1 MSDSA
6 FRRLLLDTVATVI
19 VQPPSTTSLIELLR
33 IATPTLLASNDK
45 QRQQSAAIV
54 RDASK
59 RDKLF
64 KTLQLRI
71 HPDKHVGDTRVTELF
86 QEVTLF
92 YDKCVVEMEKE
103 DSRQTQQHDNY
114 STNTTACASGMKNSG
129 QYHHPTRINNP
140 RRPNNDFASGTTHSD
155 YENYNDDHQQQAN
168 YYRHPWYKRNRPNH
182 SSNTTT
188 TRQNKQPLNHACISI
203 LSTLLFPPL
212 GICALRHS
220 YEVSNAYNDGRYND
234 ARNHSERAY
243 SYAWLGCLCFIVIF
257 GYLILRNSN
266 EHGGEGGWD
275 WDKMKHDWGWDNGP

>member
-45 QRQQSAAIV
+45 QRQQSAAIE
-54 RDASK
+54 
-59 RDKLF
+59 
-64 KTLQLRI
+64 LRI

-92 YDKCVVEMEKE
+92 YDRCVVEMEKE

-114 STNTTACASGMKNSG
+114 STNTTAASGMKNSG

-140 RRPNNDFASGTTHSD
+140 RRPASGTTHSD
-155 YENYNDDHQQQAN
+155 YENYNDVHQQQAN

-203 LSTLLFPPL
+203 LSTVLFPPL

-220 YEVSNAYNDGRYND
+220 YEVSKAYNDGRYND

-257 GYLILRNSN
+257 GYIMLRNSN
-266 EHGGEGGWD
+266 EHGEGWD